1 MQKYQKRLVFTLS
14 SALISFFV
22 CASVFAQYVWLDEK
36 GVKQYSDTP
45 PPMSVPNSRILKA
58 PGKAFATPAPQE
70 GAAAAQDSDQAQ
82 KPAPATTASKND
94 EFNKRRAEQAEKDK
108 KAAEEQRIASDK
120 SKNCER
126 ARSYQRSLESGAR
139 IATTDAKGEK
149 SYITDEQRAKDL
161 AEAKRATAD
170 CK

>member
-1 MQKYQKRLVFTLS
+1 MHKYQKRLAFTVS
-14 SALISFFV
+14 SALMSFFV
-22 CASVFAQYVWLDEK
+22 CASAFAQYVWLDEK

-58 PGKAFATPAPQE
+58 PGKISAAPTPQE
-70 GAAAAQDSDQAQ
+70 GAAPAQDADQP
-82 KPAPATTASKND
+82 KPVTTASKNE
-94 EFNKRRAEQAEKDK
+94 EFNKRRADQAEKEK

-126 ARSYQRSLESGAR
+126 ARSYQRSLESGVR

-149 SYITDEQRAKDL
+149 SYMTDEQRAKDL
-161 AEAKRATAD
+161 AEAKRATTD